1 MGTNFMTQTTTI
13 NSNIQDQNTVPPKQ
27 QPTATSEEERSPRR
41 SPEGLDGAGGA
52 SGPDAPAGEDLV
64 FTGKERW
71 TSFDDMGLSDNL
83 LRGVYSNGFEH
94 PSAVQCSAIVPIAA
108 GRDVLAQAQSGTG
121 KTATFCIGTIQQMSV
136 DDTRTQVLILSPTRE
151 LARQTH
157 DVFNSLASFTGLK
170 SCCFRGGQR
179 LNELMQ
185 KGWSQ
190 TRGLRT
196 IVVDEADEMLSAG
209 FEEQMQTIFKNIP
222 NDSQC
227 VLVSATMPEECV
239 RLASTIMKPDKIEIL
254 IKRDEVTLEG
264 IKQFYVAVEDDSY
277 KFDTLVDLYEAI
289 SVVQAVIFVNSRRT
303 ADIVAQRLDGMDF
316 AVSVMHGETPQ
327 EDRDRIMDA
336 FRTGATRILLCSDV
350 LARGIDVQQVSLV
363 INYDIPHQKESY
375 VHRVGRCGR
384 YGRKGAAINFVT
396 RRDIPGMREIEQFY
410 DTQVMEL
417 PADLNLG
424 I

>member
-1 MGTNFMTQTTTI
+1 
-13 NSNIQDQNTVPPKQ
+13 
-27 QPTATSEEERSPRR
+27 
-41 SPEGLDGAGGA
+41 LDGAGGVP
-52 SGPDAPAGEDLV
+52 GPDALAAENAPDV

-94 PSAVQCSAIVPIAA
+94 PSAVQCSAIVPIGA

-157 DVFNSLASFTGLK
+157 DVFTSLASFTGLT

-179 LNELMQ
+179 LQENMQ
-185 KGWSQ
+185 TLRQRGGVHAAIGTPGRILDLINKGWLQ
-190 TRGLRT
+190 TCGLRS

-209 FEEQMQTIFKNIP
+209 FEEQMGDIFKSIP

-239 RLASTIMKPDKIEIL
+239 RLASTIMKPDKINIL

-264 IKQFYVAVEDDSY
+264 IKQFYVGVEDESY

-289 SVVQAVIFVNSRRT
+289 SVVQACIFVNNRRT
-303 ADIVAQRLDGMDF
+303 ADQVAQRLDGMDF

-396 RRDIPGMREIEQFY
+396 RRDILAMREIEQFY
-410 DTQVMEL
+410 DTQIQEL